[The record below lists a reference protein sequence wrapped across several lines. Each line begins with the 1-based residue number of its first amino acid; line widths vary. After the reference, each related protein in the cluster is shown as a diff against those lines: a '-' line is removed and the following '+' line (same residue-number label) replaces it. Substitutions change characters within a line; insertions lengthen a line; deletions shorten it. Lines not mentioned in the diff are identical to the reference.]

1 MISGPTKLATLALL
15 ILACSS
21 VRAES
26 NVQVILELGINRA
39 NFDDQLVAG
48 HSVNPEWALAVSYKS
63 IIEFG
68 YTSIFD
74 IAKSSMDDDAGI
86 QSEDGFYASADM
98 FYLRGSF
105 PLTEI
110 VDIFALV
117 GRSKFKVEATSTTGC
132 WFFCGDVLTTW
143 SETNY
148 SHEDSGLALGIGVGF
163 KTTENRQLIIQYVDY
178 NYGGEFEFNAITL
191 GYRWQFNL
199 PI

>member
-1 MISGPTKLATLALL
+1 MITGLIKLATLALL

-48 HSVNPEWALAVSYKS
+48 RSVNPEWALAVSYKS

-86 QSEDGFYASADM
+86 QSEDGFYASAEM

-105 PLTEI
+105 PLT
-110 VDIFALV
+110 DISAQV
-117 GRSKFKVEATSTTGC
+117 
-132 WFFCGDVLTTW
+132 
-143 SETNY
+143 
-148 SHEDSGLALGIGVGF
+148 
-163 KTTENRQLIIQYVDY
+163 
-178 NYGGEFEFNAITL
+178 
-191 GYRWQFNL
+191 
-199 PI
+199 